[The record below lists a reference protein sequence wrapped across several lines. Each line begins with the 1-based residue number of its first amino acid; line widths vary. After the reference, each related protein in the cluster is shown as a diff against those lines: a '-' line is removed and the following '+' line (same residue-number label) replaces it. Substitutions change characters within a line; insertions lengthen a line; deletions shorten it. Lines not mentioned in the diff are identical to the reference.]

1 MERRKISFLGEL
13 LVICVIVLFV
23 FLFLNQ
29 SKENN
34 VKQIIL
40 VNERHGV
47 YEKILVPE
55 NANQYTIDLLKVP
68 EKEVTLKLIEFIK
81 LNEDLMYIENSL
93 YRTKFI
99 GEECISRD
107 LKFRINS
114 VVLKT
119 NKLLSDFQKINVKKY
134 DKLNISE
141 YIVNLNAIKKKY
153 TAYKIDSEKIPVC
166 S

>member
-1 MERRKISFLGEL
+1 MKTRRISFLGDL
-13 LVICVIVLFV
+13 LIICVIVFFV

-29 SKENN
+29 TKENN

-40 VNERHGV
+40 INEKHGV
-47 YEKILVPE
+47 YDKVLVPE
-55 NANQYTIDLLKVP
+55 NTNQYYVDLLTVP
-68 EKEVTLKLIEFIK
+68 EKEVTLKLIDFIK
-81 LNEDLMYIENSL
+81 LNEDTMYIENSL

-119 NKLLSDFQKINVKKY
+119 NTLLSNFQEINIKKY
-134 DKLNISE
+134 QKLNISA
-141 YIVNLNAIKKKY
+141 YINYLNAVKKKY
-153 TAYKIDSEKIPVC
+153 TAYKIDSEKIPIC